1 MIIGLIATL
10 VVIIVGFG
18 FLTPTGIRMEKMG
31 RSIEGRPP
39 TPEEGQ
45 KLNQLSARVETLSRI
60 NFIFI
65 IIALV
70 TMVISRY
77 V

>member
-1 MIIGLIATL
+1 MVIGLIATL
-10 VVIIVGFG
+10 VVVTIGFG
-18 FLTPTGIRMEKMG
+18 FLTPTGIRLEKVG

-45 KLNQLSARVETLSRI
+45 KLHQLSTRVETLSRV
-60 NFIFI
+60 NFVFVV
-65 IIALV
+65 IALS